1 MIKRGD
7 KERSL
12 LAKLSPRRRKNK
24 SQSSRSPGIGNGGG
38 GGNGSRQPPAGKGM
52 ASAGS
57 SGGGG
62 GSSVESMA
70 EDAPTIPQ
78 TPGMMPYTIPTRYLV
93 GCGMDLKEAARR
105 WGITWQWRKDKDIDG
120 LLSGPCRTARRPSG
134 CGTTTSIDE
143 RSTTLWSRT
152 NQVCTY
158 NPSVHAFVISVSK
171 RGHDDELMQLTQ
183 PTNELRT
190 CAYDIYRAVHNSDS
204 FTLSY
209 IHSQGSSFGTTRSTR
224 RGCRS

>member
-38 GGNGSRQPPAGKGM
+38 GGNGFATTPPAGKGM

-120 LLSGPCRTARRPSG
+120 LLERPMPHCEEAKRVWNHHFHRRAKHNFMEPDKPGMYIQSVRACFCDFHIKKRARRRAHAVDPTYQRIPNLRLRYLSR
-134 CGTTTSIDE
+134 
-143 RSTTLWSRT
+143 RS
-152 NQVCTY
+152 
-158 NPSVHAFVISVSK
+158 
-171 RGHDDELMQLTQ
+171 
-183 PTNELRT
+183 
-190 CAYDIYRAVHNSDS
+190 
-204 FTLSY
+204 
-209 IHSQGSSFGTTRSTR
+209 
-224 RGCRS
+224 